1 MCRPVVG
8 GGAGAVAVAVAVG
21 AVAVGGGALA
31 VAHAVAEMMPVL
43 VGGEVMVAVVV
54 VSLAVWRV
62 MVLLSPPRVAVRGDN
77 DGDMVR
83 VNSWR
88 HQSAVAAPRRAELPP
103 AGHRED
109 IPVHGLSL
117 RDIAARKETQS

>member
-21 AVAVGGGALA
+21 AAAVGGGAL
-31 VAHAVAEMMPVL
+31 VLAHAIAEIMPVV
-43 VGGEVMVAVVV
+43 VGGEVMVAVVA

-62 MVLLSPPRVAVRGDN
+62 LVLLAPPRVAVRGDN
-77 DGDMVR
+77 DSDTVR

-88 HQSAVAAPRRAELPP
+88 HHPAVAAPRRAELPP

-109 IPVHGLSL
+109 IHIDGLSL
-117 RDIAARKETQS
+117 KNDTARKETP